1 MTLLKNETLR
11 EVGTLARAI
20 QSVNDIRFRRIKL
33 QRGQFIFLT
42 RIFEYPGINMIELSN
57 ILRVDKATTTKA
69 VQKLME
75 EGYVIRERDEADKR
89 MWRLAPTV
97 KARDIYPLLIE
108 EENRNLE
115 VCFKDFTQEE
125 RETAYTLLK
134 RMREN
139 VDQDWRE
146 RKIKEV

>member
-1 MTLLKNETLR
+1 MPLLKNETLR
-11 EVGTLARAI
+11 EVGALARAI
-20 QSVNDIRFRRIKL
+20 QSVNDIRFRKIKL
-33 QRGQFIFLT
+33 QRGQFIYLT
-42 RIFEYPGINMIELSN
+42 RICEYPGINMIELSN

-75 EGYVIRERDEADKR
+75 EGYILRERDEEDKR
-89 MWRLAPTV
+89 MWRLSPAT
-97 KARDIYPLLIE
+97 KAKDIYSLLIE

-125 RETAYTLLK
+125 KEVAHTLLK

>member
-11 EVGTLARAI
+11 EVGALARAI
-20 QSVNDIRFRRIKL
+20 QSVNDIRFRKLKL

-42 RIFEYPGINMIELSN
+42 RICEYPGINMIELSN

-75 EGYVIRERDEADKR
+75 EDYVLRERDEQDRR
-89 MWRLAPTV
+89 MWRLSPAA
-97 KARDIYPLLIE
+97 KAGDIYPLLID

-115 VCFKDFTQEE
+115 VCFRNFTQEE
-125 RETAYTLLK
+125 RESAYTLLR

-139 VDQDWRE
+139 IDQDWRE

>member
-1 MTLLKNETLR
+1 MPLLKNETLR
-11 EVGTLARAI
+11 EVGALARAI
-20 QSVNDIRFRRIKL
+20 QSVNDIRFRKIKL
-33 QRGQFIFLT
+33 QRGQFIYLT
-42 RIFEYPGINMIELSN
+42 RICEYPGINMIDLSN

-75 EGYVIRERDEADKR
+75 EGYILRERDVEDKR
-89 MWRLAPTV
+89 MWRLSPAA
-97 KARDIYPLLIE
+97 KAKNIYSLLIE

-125 RETAYTLLK
+125 KEAAYTLLK

-146 RKIKEV
+146 RKIKEA

>member
-1 MTLLKNETLR
+1 MTSLKNETLR
-11 EVGTLARAI
+11 EVGSLARAI
-20 QSVNDIRFRRIKL
+20 QSVNDIRFRKIKL

-42 RIFEYPGINMIELSN
+42 RICEYPGINMIELSN

-75 EGYVIRERDEADKR
+75 EDYVIRERDEKDKR
-89 MWRLAPTV
+89 MWRLSPTA
-97 KARDIYPLLIE
+97 KARDIYYLLIE

-115 VCFKDFTQEE
+115 VCFSGFAPEE
-125 RETAYTLLK
+125 REAAYTLLR

-139 VDQDWRE
+139 IDLDWRE